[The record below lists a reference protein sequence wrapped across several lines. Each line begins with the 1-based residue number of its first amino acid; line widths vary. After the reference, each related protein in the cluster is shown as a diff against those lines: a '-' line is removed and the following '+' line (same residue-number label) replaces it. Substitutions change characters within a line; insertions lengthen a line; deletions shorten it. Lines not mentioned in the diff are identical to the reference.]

1 MTTQAQQTTSPSAQ
15 QQGSHHF
22 VLTLQK
28 PHGQGFVTAT
38 FANTITP
45 LPGDTRAHIYE
56 ALCKGV
62 AQANPELADANVLF
76 FSLEPNQ
83 L

>member
-1 MTTQAQQTTSPSAQ
+1 MTTRTQQTTSPTAQ
-15 QQGSHHF
+15 QQGTHHF

-28 PHGQGFVTAT
+28 PHGGGTTTAT
-38 FANTITP
+38 FANTLTP
-45 LPGDTRAHIYE
+45 LPGDTRTDIYE
-56 ALCKGV
+56 LLRKQV
-62 AQANPELADANVLF
+62 AKAHPELATANVLF